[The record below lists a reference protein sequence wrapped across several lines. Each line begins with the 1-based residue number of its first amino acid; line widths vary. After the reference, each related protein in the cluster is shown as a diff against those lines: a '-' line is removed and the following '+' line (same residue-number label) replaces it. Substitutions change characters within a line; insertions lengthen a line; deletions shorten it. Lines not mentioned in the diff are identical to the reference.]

1 MTRKKIPIKKI
12 DNINARQVTF
22 SKRRKGLFKKAQE
35 LSTLCDAEIALIVFS
50 ATGKLFE
57 YASSSMQQTLER
69 RNQHSG
75 IQGLDNPSIGQQ
87 LGSDSFGML
96 PLRKEIEDKTNELSQ
111 LNEEELQGLKIKE
124 LQKLEDILQ
133 RRWTTISKTKDEKVI
148 QEINHLKTKEAKLME
163 ENQKLKQSFLQEQRQ
178 SYESFT
184 CSSSEFPPD
193 NGCLCLNETKMLVQK
208 TTSECICFYFCL
220 SQDQCCFPH
229 LTICWKMVRRK
240 IPIKKIDNVTA
251 RQVTFSKRKSG
262 LFKKA
267 RELSLLCDSEIALIV
282 FSPGGKLFD
291 YASSS
296 MQKVI
301 ERHILWSELN
311 LEKLDQSCPTE
322 QVQPRSSSQEE
333 EPTSCSSKKVKLK
346 DVGGDDGSGDILQ
359 GLCVELDLRRAYGVD
374 YCWIICLICLVTVQ
388 LRCNYADLNK
398 EFGDRTREMR
408 QLNGEELQGLA
419 LRELQKLEE
428 RLVSSL
434 NRVYKAK
441 VENFTREIDILK
453 QKGNKLMEDNR
464 LMKQRIKPRN
474 EICSVQRHEHE
485 QGRSF
490 DTSLTLGLSFPAGS
504 KYRVS
509 EQ

>member
-193 NGCLCLNETKMLVQK
+193 NGSSD
-208 TTSECICFYFCL
+208 TSL
-220 SQDQCCFPH
+220 K
-229 LTICWKMVRRK
+229 LGKMVRRK

-291 YASSS
+291 YASSRLS
-296 MQKVI
+296 LM
-301 ERHILWSELN
+301 LTPL
-311 LEKLDQSCPTE
+311 SCVVVPGL
-322 QVQPRSSSQEE
+322 VQPRSSSQEE

-398 EFGDRTREMR
+398 EFGDRIREMR